1 MMNHI
6 KRAAMASPATTTPP
20 AIPPVV
26 FGPNPEDV
34 PPADA
39 TLVVETEKLDA
50 NGGAVVDVNS
60 VVGANADV
68 EAFVEDVDRG
78 VE

>member
-1 MMNHI
+1 MMDHI

-20 AIPPVV
+20 AIPPVA
-26 FGPNPEDV
+26 FGPSPEDA
-34 PPADA
+34 PAAGA
-39 TLVVETEKLDA
+39 TPVVETEKLSADV
-50 NGGAVVDVNS
+50 GAVVDVNS

-68 EAFVEDVDRG
+68 EAFIEDVDRG